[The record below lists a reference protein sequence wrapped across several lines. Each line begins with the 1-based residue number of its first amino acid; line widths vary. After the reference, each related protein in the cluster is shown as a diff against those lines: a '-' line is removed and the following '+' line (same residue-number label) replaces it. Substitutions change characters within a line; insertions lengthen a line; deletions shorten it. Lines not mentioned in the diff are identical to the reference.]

1 MIILKDV
8 IPRTIYFLKEKL
20 WFGFSLIECLYL
32 FERKSFSRIVIPG
45 RKDIYIICMF
55 SLIKSIFIS
64 LKENR
69 GISLK
74 ISNAKIKVKAYLI
87 KLYSYRKMKTVCFNK
102 FSLYVFSNARE
113 KRNRN
118 VRNFFRITYQSSPY
132 SNHLLKI
139 AFAISGRWRNSFRE
153 FVSRWSTRM
162 RGGRTRRRS

>member
-8 IPRTIYFLKEKL
+8 IPGRNYIFFKRETMI
-20 WFGFSLIECLYL
+20 WFFIDHECLYL

-87 KLYSYRKMKTVCFNK
+87 KLYSYRKVKIVCFNK
-102 FSLYVFSNARE
+102 FSSYVFSNAIQGKKGTE
-113 KRNRN
+113 T
-118 VRNFFRITYQSSPY
+118 FE
-132 SNHLLKI
+132 
-139 AFAISGRWRNSFRE
+139 ISFE
-153 FVSRWSTRM
+153 
-162 RGGRTRRRS
+162 

>member
-1 MIILKDV
+1 MI
-8 IPRTIYFLKEKL
+8 
-20 WFGFSLIECLYL
+20 WFFIDHGCLYL

-87 KLYSYRKMKTVCFNK
+87 KLYSYRKMKIVCFNK
-102 FSLYVFSNARE
+102 FSSYVFSNAIQGKKGTE
-113 KRNRN
+113 T
-118 VRNFFRITYQSSPY
+118 FE
-132 SNHLLKI
+132 
-139 AFAISGRWRNSFRE
+139 ISFE
-153 FVSRWSTRM
+153 
-162 RGGRTRRRS
+162 